1 MKTSVAILLTIL
13 SVAAASPLFFGHPK
27 DEHHVI
33 HVPYHVHKVPVYIK
47 EPVYIEKPVYIYK
60 TVDHHH
66 EHHYHHE
73 DHHDDDHYDHDDHYE
88 SHY

>member
-1 MKTSVAILLTIL
+1 MKTSVAIILTIL
-13 SVAAASPLFFGHPK
+13 SVAAASPLFFGPK

-60 TVDHHH
+60 TVDHH
-66 EHHYHHE
+66 
-73 DHHDDDHYDHDDHYE
+73 YDHDDHHDDHYSHDDHYD

>member
-1 MKTSVAILLTIL
+1 MKTSVAILFTIL
-13 SVAAASPLFFGHPK
+13 SVAAASPLFFGSK

-66 EHHYHHE
+66 EHHYHQE
-73 DHHDDDHYDHDDHYE
+73 DQHDDHYSHDDHYD